1 MNEKLQAGIDL
12 ETRQAIEDFLY
23 YEAELLDDRRFEAWV
38 ELFTDDVRYEMPMRV
53 SRERTAPDIVENG
66 KIFADTKDTLRI
78 RVERLGTEFAWAE
91 DPPSRTRHF
100 VTNIRIAPGER
111 EGEIRV
117 RSNLLVYRNR
127 GDSPQFNLLSGFR
140 QDILRRV
147 NGAWKIAQRRVV
159 LDQSNIASHNLS
171 MFF

>member
-38 ELFTDDVRYEMPMRV
+38 DLFTDDARYEMPMRV

-127 GDSPQFNLLSGFR
+127 GDSPQFNLLAGFR